1 MRRMNDEESV
11 MRYFEVR
18 AVYLDRGVGA
28 FRRAVALFRMKRI
41 LRRYPCRSIPVSK
54 SISPFTAPHGFHGIF
69 ISSGA
74 QIAEGCTVFQQVTI
88 GSVTTDGSCH
98 QGAPTIGPNC
108 VIGAG
113 AKVIGGITVGENCR
127 IGANCV
133 VCEDVPPNSTVVLG
147 KPRVI
152 VRDRPMMNAHSSWKQ
167 FDQED
172 DHEE

>member
-1 MRRMNDEESV
+1 MGDQTATEK
-11 MRYFEVR
+11 YFAAR
-18 AVYLDRGVGA
+18 SVYLDREAGA
-28 FRRAVALFRMKRI
+28 FRRAIALLRMKRI
-41 LRRYPCRSIPVSK
+41 LRRYPCGSIPLSK

-74 QIAEGCTVFQQVTI
+74 YIAEGCTVFQQVTI
-88 GSVTTDGSCH
+88 GSVTTKGSRH

-113 AKVIGGITVGENCR
+113 AKVIGGITVGGGCR

-133 VCEDVPPNSTVVLG
+133 VCEDVPPNSTVVLE

-152 VRDRPMMNAHSSWKQ
+152 VRDRPMKNTHSSWKQ
-167 FDQED
+167 FDRED
-172 DHEE
+172 NHEE

>member
-1 MRRMNDEESV
+1 MGDQTATEK
-11 MRYFEVR
+11 YFAAR
-18 AVYLDRGVGA
+18 SVYLDREAGA
-28 FRRAVALFRMKRI
+28 FRRAIALLRMKRI
-41 LRRYPCRSIPVSK
+41 LRRYPCESIPLSK

-74 QIAEGCTVFQQVTI
+74 YIAEGCTVFQQVTI
-88 GSVTTDGSCH
+88 GSVTTKGSRH

-113 AKVIGGITVGENCR
+113 AKVIGGITVGGGCR

-133 VCEDVPPNSTVVLG
+133 VCEDVPPNSTVVLE

-152 VRDRPMMNAHSSWKQ
+152 VRDRPMKNTHSSWKQ
-167 FDQED
+167 FDRED
-172 DHEE
+172 NHEE